1 MSDDNL
7 KTSSISLFVAD
18 FSLSACEF
26 DGFTFKILYWV
37 ILYWYYIRQNQIILQ
52 YIYNT
57 LTVPCKKS
65 ETVSLLLQE

>member
-26 DGFTFKILYWV
+26 DGFTFKILY
-37 ILYWYYIRQNQIILQ
+37 
-52 YIYNT
+52 
-57 LTVPCKKS
+57 
-65 ETVSLLLQE
+65 